1 MTLLWVCLA
10 VLYIGMFVWL
20 GVTTFRRGHMVLGIL
35 GFFFP
40 ILWIF
45 GAFTEG
51 PNDRVAPPPSSAPPV
66 A

>member
-1 MTLLWVCLA
+1 MTLLWVFLA
-10 VLYIGMFVWL
+10 VLYIAMLVWL
-20 GVTTFRRGHMVLGIL
+20 GVATFRRGHMVLGIL

-51 PNDRVAPPPSSAPPV
+51 PKDRVAPSPSSPPAP
-66 A
+66 